1 MKTKFLLLTFLF
13 VAAVCAQVVTP
24 PPTTPTFGFNMSPLQ
39 GTAVLDKYVGGT
51 QQISWP
57 IVMVLPPGT
66 AGASRAYTVVSPLN
80 PTLNNVPVITFSPAY
95 DVMQPGQTDNVVMKV
110 NVDALSIG
118 QYGIPIVV
126 TDLNSNVSETVI
138 LTVTIADLRSLT
150 IPPPTTRT
158 VPHLASGAGWRTTV
172 QFTNPSNLPS
182 VVEMDLFAPNGVP
195 AAFRLRDGRY
205 SSVVEEVIPGYG
217 TTSIVFEDY
226 ITTSTFTGSAEIKPL
241 LNNPV
246 GVTII
251 YETTDASAH
260 EAGLQA
266 TAVTSGLL
274 TLFYDN
280 TGGRVTGVALLNSL
294 NYPQN
299 LTITYYDDGGSVLDT
314 QQLTLAAKGQTSFV
328 ATTPKIANRV
338 GVFTVSAPI
347 PSLTGF
353 ALRFNNDMQFIPVM
367 PF

>member
-1 MKTKFLLLTFLF
+1 MKTKLLLLISLL
-13 VAAVCAQVVTP
+13 VISASAQVIL
-24 PPTTPTFGFNMSPLQ
+24 PPTSPYFAFNVSPLQ
-39 GTAVLDKYVGGT
+39 ATAVVDKYAGGN

-57 IVMVLPPGT
+57 IIVALPPGT
-66 AGASRAYTVVSPLN
+66 AGASRAYRILSPTITSTGNSALSFY
-80 PTLNNVPVITFSPAY
+80 PSFNVL
-95 DVMQPGQTDNVVMKV
+95 QPGQTDNVTITV
-110 NVDALSIG
+110 NVDAFAIG
-118 QYGIPIVV
+118 QYGVPIFV
-126 TDLNSNVSETVI
+126 TDLNSN
-138 LTVTIADLRSLT
+138 LTVTVSLTLTVTDLRSLS

-158 VPHLASGAGWRTTV
+158 VPHIASGAGWRTIV

-182 VVEMDLFAPNGVP
+182 VVEMNLFAPNGVP
-195 AAFRLRDGRY
+195 TSLRLRDGRF
-205 SSVVEEVIPGYG
+205 SSVIEEVIPGYG
-217 TTSIVFEDY
+217 TTSIVFEDVF
-226 ITTSTFTGSAEIKPL
+226 TKETLTGSAEIKPL

-251 YETTDASAH
+251 YETTDANAH

-314 QQLTLAAKGQTSFV
+314 QIVTLAAKGQTSFV

-347 PSLTGF
+347 PALTGF
-353 ALRFNNDMQFIPVM
+353 ALRFNKDMQFIPVM

>member
-1 MKTKFLLLTFLF
+1 MKTKLLLLTFLF
-13 VAAVCAQVVTP
+13 VAAACAQVILPPSTP
-24 PPTTPTFGFNMSPLQ
+24 IFGFNVSPLQ
-39 GTAVLDKYVGGT
+39 ATAVVDKYAGGN

-57 IVMVLPPGT
+57 IIVVLPPGT
-66 AGASRAYTVVSPLN
+66 AGASRAYRILSPTTTSTGN
-80 PTLNNVPVITFSPAY
+80 PALTFNPSFNVL
-95 DVMQPGQTDNVVMKV
+95 QPGQTDNVTITV
-110 NVDALSIG
+110 NVDSFAIG
-118 QYGIPIVV
+118 QFGIPIFV
-126 TDLNSNVSETVI
+126 TDLNSN
-138 LTVTIADLRSLT
+138 LTVTINLTLTVADLRNLS

-353 ALRFNNDMQFIPVM
+353 ALRFNKDMQFIPVM

>member
-1 MKTKFLLLTFLF
+1 MSLF
-13 VAAVCAQVVTP
+13 VILGCAQVITP
-24 PPTTPTFGFNMSPLQ
+24 PPTTPTFAFNVSPLQ
-39 GTAVLDKYVGGT
+39 GTAVLDKYVGGV

-57 IVMVLPPGT
+57 IIMVLPPGT
-66 AGASRAYTVVSPLN
+66 AGASRAYVVVSPLN
-80 PTLNNVPVITFSPAY
+80 PTTANSTPIITFTPSY
-95 DVMQPGQTDNVVMKV
+95 DVMQPGQTDNIVMKV

-118 QYGIPIVV
+118 QFGIPIVI
-126 TDLNSNVSETVI
+126 TDLNSDLTTTVI
-138 LTVTIADLRSLT
+138 LTVTVADLRSLT
-150 IPPPTTRT
+150 IPPLTTRT
-158 VPHLASGAGWRTTV
+158 VPHIATGVGWNTTL

-182 VVEMDLFAPNGVP
+182 VVQVTFYSPAGVP
-195 AAFRLRDGRY
+195 TAFRLRDGRY
-205 SSVVEEVIPGYG
+205 SATIEEVVPGYG
-217 TTSIVFEDY
+217 TISVVLEDF
-226 ITTSTFTGSAEIKPL
+226 TTTATLTGSAEIVPL

-251 YETTDASAH
+251 YQTADAAAH

-299 LTITYYDDGGSVLDT
+299 LTITYYDDGGTVLDT
-314 QQLTLAAKGQTSFV
+314 QQLTLPAKGQTSFV

-347 PSLTGF
+347 PALTGF
-353 ALRFNNDMQFIPVM
+353 ALRFNSDMQFIPVM